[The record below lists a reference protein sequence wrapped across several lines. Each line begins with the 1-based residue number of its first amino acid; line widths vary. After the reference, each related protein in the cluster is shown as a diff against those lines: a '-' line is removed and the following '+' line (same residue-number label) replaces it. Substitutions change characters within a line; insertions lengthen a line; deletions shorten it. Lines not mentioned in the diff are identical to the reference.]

1 MSLARPIVFAIPGD
15 IRLPTG
21 GYAYDRRVLAEW
33 RTSGVAAEHLAL
45 PGSFP
50 DPSDADMAET
60 GHRLLASDWNAVLL
74 IDGLAY
80 GTFPESAAAGLA
92 GRVVALCHHPLG
104 FEAGLSQQR
113 AAELV
118 ARETAALR
126 YAAHVVTTSDAT
138 KRLLVADFAMPPER
152 ITVAEPGTDPAPRA
166 VPSED
171 DMPAKLLAVGSL
183 VPRKGYDV
191 LVAAL
196 ASIRDLPWD
205 LDIIGAIDRAP
216 ETALAL
222 RRQILAA
229 ELEARIRLH
238 SGLSD
243 DDVAQAYSTC
253 DIFVQPSLFEGYGM
267 ALAEAWARG
276 LPMICTTGGAAAE
289 TVPDDVAL
297 KVRPGDAGQLAEAI
311 ARMINDRETRK
322 ARADRAWATCHDL
335 PRWSDTARIIATVCS
350 KVTHA

>member
-1 MSLARPIVFAIPGD
+1 LTIARPIVFAIPGD

-33 RTSGVAAEHLAL
+33 RASGVAADHLAL

-50 DPSDADMAET
+50 DPSDGDMAET

-104 FEAGLSQQR
+104 FEAGLTVRR

-118 ARETAALR
+118 AREAAALR
-126 YAAHVVTTSDAT
+126 YAAHVVTTSNAT
-138 KRLLVADFAMPPER
+138 KRLLAAEFAVPPER

-166 VPSED
+166 IPSGAGL
-171 DMPAKLLAVGSL
+171 PTRLLAVGSV

-196 ASIRDLPWD
+196 ATLRDLAWE
-205 LDIIGAIDRAP
+205 LDIVGAIDRSP
-216 ETALAL
+216 ETTLAL
-222 RRQILAA
+222 RRQIF
-229 ELEARIRLH
+229 EAGFEGRIRLR
-238 SGLSD
+238 SALSD
-243 DDVAQAYSTC
+243 DEVASAYAAC

-267 ALAEAWARG
+267 ALTEAWARG
-276 LPMICTTGGAAAE
+276 LPIVCTTGGAAAE

-297 KVRPGDAGQLAEAI
+297 KVKPGDAGELSQALAGLI
-311 ARMINDRETRK
+311 GDRSARLN
-322 ARADRAWATCHDL
+322 RAGRAWATCRDL
-335 PRWSDTARIIATVCS
+335 PRWSETARIIATVCS
-350 KVTHA
+350 KVSHS